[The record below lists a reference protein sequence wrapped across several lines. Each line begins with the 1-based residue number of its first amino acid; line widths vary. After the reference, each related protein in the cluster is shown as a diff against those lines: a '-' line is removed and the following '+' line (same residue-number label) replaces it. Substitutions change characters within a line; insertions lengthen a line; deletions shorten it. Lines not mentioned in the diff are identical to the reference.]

1 MQEYLASG
9 FCSVKLAR
17 IIFKAR
23 SLTLDIK
30 SQRKWKFTDKWCVGC
45 HIREETGQ
53 EILICEKLNFENS
66 EAEDQI
72 NYDAFY
78 SNDIKKIVTAGK
90 LIENGLRKRTKILET
105 GIT

>member
-9 FCSVKLAR
+9 ACSVKLAR
-17 IIFKAR
+17 LIFK
-23 SLTLDIK
+23 L
-30 SQRKWKFTDKWCVGC
+30 QRKWKFTDKWCVGC
-45 HIREETGQ
+45 QIKEETGQ
-53 EILICEKLNFENS
+53 EILICEKFNLENS
-66 EAEDQI
+66 YAKDPI
-72 NYDAFY
+72 NYDNFY

>member
-30 SQRKWKFTDKWCVGC
+30 SQRKWKYSDKWCVGC
-45 HIREETGQ
+45 KIKEETGQ
-53 EILICEKLNFENS
+53 EILICEKINLENS
-66 EAEDQI
+66 EAEVPI

-78 SNDIKKIVTAGK
+78 SNEIKKIVTAGK
-90 LIENGLRKRTKILET
+90 LIESGLRRRTKILET

>member
-9 FCSVKLAR
+9 ACSVKLAR
-17 IIFKAR
+17 LIFKAR

-45 HIREETGQ
+45 QIKEETGQ
-53 EILICEKLNFENS
+53 EILICEKFNLENS
-66 EAEDQI
+66 YAKDPI
-72 NYDAFY
+72 NYDNFY
-78 SNDIKKIVTAGK
+78 SNDIKNIVTAGK